1 MQQNSSLI
9 GPLLQSFFIQHLQ
22 LNKRV
27 SSETIASYRD
37 TLKLLLQYIKK
48 QKGKEPTK
56 LTVEDLDVDVILCFL
71 DYLEKDR
78 NNSIRSR
85 NARLAAIRT
94 FFRWVALREPRSVSL
109 ATRILAI
116 PPKRSDKKL
125 VKALSRTEVEAIISA
140 TDLTEWKGRRDNAL
154 LLTLYNSG
162 ARVSEIISLQRHQI
176 HFGVNTFL
184 QLYGKGRKERTVPL
198 WTKTSRVLQNWF
210 HELEDKPSQVVFPN
224 ARGKVLSRDGV
235 EYILK
240 QTVMKA
246 KEQCHSLNNQKVSP
260 HTLRHTTAMHLLQ
273 SGVDIS
279 VIALWLGHESIET
292 THMYL
297 EADLQTKQKALE
309 KLNPIDSLIPKF
321 KPTDEV
327 LAFLTSL

>member
-56 LTVEDLDVDVILCFL
+56 LTIEDLDVDTILCFL

-85 NARLAAIRT
+85 NARFAAIRT
-94 FFRWVALREPRSVSL
+94 FFRWIALRDPRSVSL

-125 VKALSRTEVEAIISA
+125 VKALSRTEIEAIISA
-140 TDLTEWKGRRDNAL
+140 TDLSQWKGRRDNAL

-198 WTKTSRVLQNWF
+198 WTKTSRVLQSWF
-210 HELEDKPSQVVFPN
+210 HELEDKPNQVVFPN

-309 KLNPIDSLIPKF
+309 KLSPIDCVIPKF

-327 LAFLTSL
+327 LAFLASL